1 MLEYV
6 NENGE
11 SYTEDEINQFAKDN
25 NTSFDDIISKNGLTP
40 KKQKQNVSPGKQKTV
55 AKKDANATAPNMAS
69 KSVPTSLVSKK
80 RKSFFDEAIETPS
93 FEESMNTAIKKKKQD
108 IIAKQNISNF
118 LNKPIETDFSELGGP
133 KTSKRSVMLD
143 KVDAASLMKQQAE
156 KKQVEEDQAKIDQKK
171 IDSYSDKLGS
181 EVWLSNDELN
191 SEFGGKAIYNA
202 IAENLQGELGKA
214 ELTGFPMKTTNET
227 DINLIGIADQSTKIV
242 PDYEVNPAAKL
253 LVNKLPSLQ
262 DKWVITNGQ
271 MQMQNDQKSGID
283 PYTKALENGKLFLSN
298 DEKNLQKTQNL
309 LLNAKKTNNKAE
321 ITRLENEVKKQRDEL
336 SLGAKLYDEAT
347 GQLLNINDKKKVI
360 LARNEKAKQ
369 IANDTPYETLRQM
382 QTKSYYELVALAKE
396 AHVKRDRIQKSES
409 TIEKIGTFLKE
420 NLPGIGINT
429 GFNEDVKNLNSVIK
443 TGYLPKTLNELPG
456 KHPISLAFNK
466 KLQQYITLTKAMELN
481 NDPITTESN
490 NRAIDFI
497 DKTFKAFTNQGVYQ
511 ANAVTPSNV
520 DKKEAARVFND
531 MMATAGFEYKDKN
544 KVDKKVEDTWKD
556 VAVGMTADMTPLV
569 AAMFLTKKATGA
581 QITQASNIATKVISN
596 AGNNT
601 KAVNTAARLFTGGLA
616 EAAHMKIAD
625 QALKYTTGAPP
636 TDGTFAFS
644 LGVGN
649 VIAED
654 LIKTMVTNKI
664 PFVTPILTALATKSQ
679 LANKTAQVALGAGI
693 GTATMKVA
701 EGATLVKNELLSRGE
716 IDQAQQWDELTD
728 KQHLAGTF
736 WSMMMLGGFAPKGF
750 YDALKSDIKSIP
762 AFNTESINAGKL
774 LGIEHKLPK
783 EAGELANRDAEIDAA
798 EQVALDN
805 LNKKYEGSDDFEAMA
820 NEEVKIR
827 KAANV
832 LRGDLEIKNAKLNI
846 EAGHDAPNMQDV
858 FVATNRLK
866 YGESVRPEDAYALS
880 ITPASLIKNQL
891 GFSSND
897 PLYHYIRR
905 EQQAAQRYAEQLDA
919 AGIFG
924 DTAERKE
931 MLGNYFKAREINRE
945 IDALKENSKIDP
957 SSKILNES
965 RIEELEQ
972 NLEDLKTTHK
982 ELIESHKIRTDRDFD
997 IDLEAAIDLAEKTGR
1012 EKPIQYNTTEEFKDA
1027 VEKFTGRPMEEGE
1040 NAFFHNGTMHVNIEG
1055 GKDQKLVGTF
1065 THEGTHLIL
1074 ESWMKDKDGNLTPE
1088 GIDFIDNWRN
1098 KLSPKERKVVDD
1110 RINKNYKNKVE
1121 IDEEGNT
1128 IISEKDKKEYYE
1140 EYLTAFV
1147 EAVREGQLSY
1157 KAESF
1162 SKLKGPLESIL
1173 SKLGVKKPK
1182 FLPGEAGLK
1191 EMYTMLKD
1199 IAESAKQ
1206 GKASETA
1213 IQFLKNHGE
1222 APKTDKVSFSK
1233 AKVEEVQK
1241 KMDRLEDQFEKD
1253 EIDYDDYTSR
1263 LENLEQEMEK
1273 AKAAPEEAP
1282 KKEIKKEISDE
1293 DEVKEIVK
1301 SEKGSVASEK
1311 VQKLYEEKGLAA
1323 AQDIIN
1329 LFKPI
1334 TKRIVDKRR
1343 DAPGFDREL
1352 LTDEIETGSGGILDL
1367 IKSYSAEKGVPLAA
1381 YINRQLPLRAIA
1393 ASRRVLEGDF
1403 KKDVTEEKGLMAEET
1418 VSEVKE
1424 KPKYKNALESNVFE
1438 PTVLK
1443 TMSDKIVTQL
1453 RTLKS
1458 RIDEPI
1464 SLNRTVTP
1472 LIAEIRD
1479 AIGKQLDIDVKKAMG
1494 GKKDNELVNW
1504 LLKNKRYVLEN
1515 MTTTWLMGANGQ
1527 GGIPQAIQKRIDG
1540 KWVSYPDWVDQKIDR
1555 ESVST
1560 DNAGRTSG
1568 AELVRRLPNVFNN
1581 VSNEAYLGQIVGPDG
1596 NPLRGRKES
1605 LAKAVSEESAFDII
1619 IKDLEEQ
1626 GPIYEAFTTNQER
1639 LGVAINDA
1647 LSNEFNKQV
1656 DRGNVKFLKANNR
1669 NTALF
1674 LLQEGGWD
1682 RNYPEYVEFRDK
1694 LTSGE
1699 KRGLT
1704 FFLNRYNSLTDIYN
1718 EIWNKNA
1725 GVRYEKDTYSQIR
1738 KDLKDSNKLKNSG
1751 FELEESL
1758 PDRFNSIKPDL
1769 VIIDKNTG
1777 TNTVLELKS
1786 NPRDYMGSTSN
1797 GYFFNKD
1804 ITFTKDFEG
1813 IDNLKAAQEKN
1824 KARTEFIA
1832 DLEKR
1837 VKEGDPNV
1845 RLTEK
1850 GGIQISNKLYNE
1862 LNREGTN
1869 TSNVKVPAKALS
1881 DINPGKDI
1889 LQIKDIGAFSYP
1901 GTRTALDGLVPE
1913 LKGDVFISTE
1923 FRTSTAG
1930 KGWRNLIERAYFT
1943 LDPKFNQKSFIDINK
1958 DPKVFFDS
1966 IKTNTTKK
1974 DLTTNSAVTKS
1985 LSSKSGER
1993 KGIGVFDFDDTVG
2006 LTKSNVLY
2014 TMPDDLVLY
2023 HGAPEGKNINE
2034 LSTKGVRFFATDAR
2048 EAEEYARMH
2057 SGKVQ
2062 EVVIPKSQ
2070 IADESIAIN
2079 KIKEL
2084 GLTPKNKDFDV
2095 DEVQFHELIDTR
2107 FEESLS
2113 EPDIKKLFNSLKNDG
2128 IKALSY
2134 EDGAQVSGRST
2145 TSIAVIDPSV
2155 IGTRKKLTGAEF
2167 AKFGSKLSEEGAT
2180 FDFSEFS
2187 KVMEG
2192 KPGPMVEKLKKML
2205 GKFGNKDMFILT
2217 ARPADAAGPI
2227 KEFLDSL
2234 GIDIPLENITGLGNS
2249 SPQAKADWMVEKAN
2263 DGYNDFY
2270 FADDHLG
2277 NVDAVKNALDVLD
2290 VKSKIQQ
2297 ARAQFSKNL
2306 SKDFNQIIEDVKG
2319 TENYKVFSD
2328 VVARRRG
2335 ANKNKLDLYVSPSAA
2350 DFELLLY
2357 NFMGKGAKG
2366 EEHQKFFNDALIKPY
2381 INGNDL
2387 MDAARQ
2393 SIKREYK
2400 KLNTQFPKV
2409 QKELEK
2415 LTPDGDFTYDQAI
2428 RVSIWAD
2435 NGVEIP
2441 GLSQR
2446 DQKKLTDL
2454 VNNDPELSAF
2464 KQGLIITGRQG
2475 KGWVTPGEH
2484 WDASTIISDLHNLT
2498 EGAGRKK
2505 FLGEFIDNVESIF
2518 GKWDNGKLV
2527 GPNMNKIEAVY
2538 GSNVR
2543 EALED
2548 SIYRMTNG
2556 KNRSFGNDKES
2567 SMWSNWVNGSTG
2579 TIMFLN
2585 TRSAALQLLGAV
2597 NFLNFRDNNPYAAA
2611 KAFANQKQYW
2621 EDFARIWNSD
2631 KMKERRG
2638 GLKEDVAAAEIA
2650 NAAAGSKNKVNAVV
2664 SYLLKIGYTPT
2675 QLADSFAIASGGAP
2689 FYRNRIKSYLKE
2701 GLTEA
2706 EAEHNAWND
2715 FTKVSDE
2722 TQQSGDPKDIS
2733 KQQASGAGRLLLT
2746 FQNTAM
2752 QQSRIVKKAFLD
2764 LKNRR
2769 GDDKTNIS
2777 KIVYYL
2783 TIQNLMFSALQ
2794 QGLFAVA
2801 FGNDDEEDD
2810 KEKEKAKKE
2819 KTKNEKLLSV
2829 ADGVLDSILR
2839 GTGFIGGITATLKNM
2854 VTKYIEESDKKQS
2867 DYSKVVFE
2875 AANISPPIGSKLKKL
2890 YTGLNQTKYDKDL
2903 IKERGWGIMQDGR
2916 VHLGPMYSVGGKVV
2930 EATTNLPMDR
2940 LNNKI
2945 ENVSQAL
2952 NAQNKA
2958 WQRIMIGMGW
2968 SPYSVGIESTPG
2980 DLKIKAEGK
2989 ARRKE
2994 EGKIKAE
3001 ESRERKRDSIRN
3013 LPLGEQM
3020 KLKLKARKKRE
3031 ANRMKKRK
3039 MG

>member
-1 MLEYV
+1 MPTYIY
-6 NENGE
+6 NGTE
-11 SYTEDEINQFAKDN
+11 FSEEEVANKAQEKDMDIDSYIDKFGIERKED
-25 NTSFDDIISKNGLTP
+25 
-40 KKQKQNVSPGKQKTV
+40 KKPGKEKAV
-55 AKKDANATAPNMAS
+55 AKKDAVVTGQNTAS
-69 KSVPTSLVSKK
+69 KSVPTSSVSKK
-80 RKSFFDEAIETPS
+80 RKSFFDQLTEIPS
-93 FEESMNTAIKKKKQD
+93 FEEGMNKIAQKKRKEKELFEKTIKSKGIPGTGSNEIIEDTVESNKELEKIVKQANKDKYYNLQQLGNGLRPSLKKEQGNFEWDENGQKSLSGSYIKNQLAEAD
-108 IIAKQNISNF
+108 AKQ
-118 LNKPIETDFSELGGP
+118 
-133 KTSKRSVMLD
+133 
-143 KVDAASLMKQQAE
+143 A
-156 KKQVEEDQAKIDQKK
+156 EEDQKI

-181 EVWLSNDELN
+181 EVWLSEDELN
-191 SEFGGKAIYNA
+191 DKVGGDIIFGAIRQA
-202 IAENLQGELGKA
+202 KEGEINVPGL
-214 ELTGFPMKTTNET
+214 LGFPTKPTQDTNF
-227 DINLIGIADQSTKIV
+227 NLIGLADVETKFV
-242 PDYEVNPAAKL
+242 PDYDANPTAKL
-253 LVNKLPSLQ
+253 LVNGLPSLQ
-262 DKWVITNGQ
+262 NKWIISNGQ
-271 MQMQNDQKSGID
+271 LEMQNDQKKGID
-283 PYTKALENGKLFLSN
+283 PYTKSIANGKLFLST
-298 DEKNLQKTQNL
+298 DEKKLQEMQSL
-309 LLNAKKTNNKAE
+309 LLNARKNNNKAE
-321 ITRLENEVKKQRDEL
+321 IARLENEVNKQRNEL
-336 SLGAKLYDEAT
+336 SLGGKLYDEST
-347 GQLLNINDKKKVI
+347 GQLLNINDKKKVVA
-360 LARNEKAKQ
+360 ARNKKAKQ
-369 IANDTPYETLRQM
+369 IANDTPYTTLRQM
-382 QTKSYYELVALAKE
+382 QAKTYYELVALAKE
-396 AHVKRDRIQKSES
+396 AYVKKDRIQKSES
-409 TIEKIGTFLKE
+409 TIEKVGTFLKE
-420 NLPGIGINT
+420 NLPGLGIST
-429 GFNEDVKNLNSVIK
+429 GFNEDIKNLDSVVK

-490 NRAIDFI
+490 NKAIDFI

-511 ANAVTPSNV
+511 ANAVTPSNI
-520 DKKEAARVFND
+520 DKKAAAIAFND

-556 VAVGMTADMTPLV
+556 VAIGMTADMTPLV

-649 VIAED
+649 VVAED

-716 IDQAQQWDELTD
+716 VDQAQQWEELTD

-762 AFNTESINAGKL
+762 AFNTESISAGKM
-774 LGIEHKLPK
+774 LGIDHKLPK
-783 EAGELANRDAEIDAA
+783 EASELANRDAEIDAA
-798 EQVALDN
+798 EQTALDN
-805 LNKKYEGSDDFEAMA
+805 LNKKYKDSNDFEAMA
-820 NEEVKIR
+820 KEEVEIR

-846 EAGHDAPNMQDV
+846 EAGHDAPDMKDV

-866 YGESVRPEDAYALS
+866 YGESVRAEDAYALS

-897 PLYHYIRR
+897 PLYHYIKR
-905 EQQAAQRYAEQLDA
+905 EQQAAQRFAENLDSI
-919 AGIFG
+919 GIFG
-924 DTAERKE
+924 DTMERKQ

-945 IDALKENSKIDP
+945 IEALKDNSKIDP
-957 SSKILNES
+957 SSKILNDS

-972 NLEDLKTTHK
+972 SLENLKVNNK
-982 ELIESHKIRTDRDFD
+982 ELVESHKVRTDRDFD
-997 IDLEAAIDLAEKTGR
+997 IDLEAAIDLAEKTGK
-1012 EKPIQYNTTEEFKDA
+1012 EKPIEYKTTKEFEKA
-1027 VEKFTGRPMEEGE
+1027 VEKFTGRPMQKGE
-1040 NAFFHNGTMHVNIEG
+1040 NAFFHNGIMHVNIEG
-1055 GKDQKLVGTF
+1055 GKDQKLVGSA
-1065 THEGTHLIL
+1065 THEGTHLVL
-1074 ESWMKDKDGNLTPE
+1074 ESWMKDKDGNLTQD

-1098 KLSPKERKVVDD
+1098 KLSPKERQIVDN
-1110 RINKNYKNKVE
+1110 RINENYKYKVE
-1121 IDEEGNT
+1121 KDEAGNT
-1128 IISEKDKKEYYE
+1128 IISEIDKKEYYE

-1147 EAVREGQLSY
+1147 EAVREGQISY
-1157 KAESF
+1157 KSESF
-1162 SKLKGPLESIL
+1162 SKLKAPLESIL
-1173 SKLGVKKPK
+1173 SKLGIKKPK
-1182 FLPGEAGLK
+1182 FLPGEEGLK

-1213 IQFLKNHGE
+1213 IQFLKDQGE
-1222 APKTDKVSFSK
+1222 APKTNKLSFSK

-1241 KMDRLEDQFEKD
+1241 KIDKLEDQFEKD

-1263 LENLEQEMEK
+1263 LENLEQEMVK

-1418 VSEVKE
+1418 VSEAKE

-1458 RIDEPI
+1458 RIDTPI

-1479 AIGKQLDIDVKKAMG
+1479 AIGKQLDIDIKKAMG

-1504 LLKNKRYVLEN
+1504 LLKNKRYMLEN

-1568 AELVRRLPNVFNN
+1568 AELVRRLPNAFNN
-1581 VSNEAYLGQIVGPDG
+1581 VSDADYLGQFVGPDG
-1596 NPLRGRKES
+1596 NPIRGRKES
-1605 LAKAVSEESAFDII
+1605 GAKAVAEEAAFDII
-1619 IKDLEEQ
+1619 IKDFEEQ
-1626 GPIYEAFTTNQER
+1626 GPIYEAFATNQER
-1639 LGVAINDA
+1639 LGVVINDA
-1647 LSNEFNKQV
+1647 LANEFNKQV
-1656 DRGNVKFLKANNR
+1656 ERGNVKFLKANNR

-1674 LLQEGGWD
+1674 LLEEGGWD

-1738 KDLKDSNKLKNSG
+1738 KDLKDKDKLKNSG

-1777 TNTVLELKS
+1777 INTVLELKS
-1786 NPRDYMGSTSN
+1786 SPRDYMGSTSN

-1813 IDNLKAAQEKN
+1813 IDNLKTAQKNN
-1824 KARTEFIA
+1824 KARAEFIA
-1832 DLEKR
+1832 DLERR

-1869 TSNVKVPAKALS
+1869 TSNVKVTAKALS

-1889 LQIKDIGAFSYP
+1889 LQIKDVGAFSYP

-1913 LKGDVFISTE
+1913 LKGDVFVSTE

-1966 IKTNTTKK
+1966 IKDNTIRK
-1974 DLTTNSAVTKS
+1974 DLVTNSAVTKS
-1985 LSSKSGER
+1985 LSSKAGER

-2014 TMPDDLVLY
+2014 TMPD
-2023 HGAPEGKNINE
+2023 G
-2034 LSTKGVRFFATDAR
+2034 TKG
-2048 EAEEYARMH
+2048 
-2057 SGKVQ
+2057 
-2062 EVVIPKSQ
+2062 
-2070 IADESIAIN
+2070 
-2079 KIKEL
+2079 
-2084 GLTPKNKDFDV
+2084 
-2095 DEVQFHELIDTR
+2095 
-2107 FEESLS
+2107 
-2113 EPDIKKLFNSLKNDG
+2113 
-2128 IKALSY
+2128 
-2134 EDGAQVSGRST
+2134 
-2145 TSIAVIDPSV
+2145 
-2155 IGTRKKLTGAEF
+2155 KLTGAEF
-2167 AKFGSKLSEEGAT
+2167 AKFGSKLSEEGAV

-2205 GKFGNKDMFILT
+2205 DKFGNKDMFILT

-2335 ANKNKLDLYVSPSAA
+2335 VNKNKLDLYVPPSAA

-2357 NFMGKGAKG
+2357 NFMGKGKKG
-2366 EEHQKFFNDALIKPY
+2366 EEHKKFFNDALLKPY

-2428 RVSIWAD
+2428 RVSIWTD

-2446 DQKKLTDL
+2446 DQRKLTDL

-2475 KGWVTPGEH
+2475 KGWVAPGEY
-2484 WDASTIISDLHNLT
+2484 WDSSTIISDLHNLT
-2498 EGAGRKK
+2498 EGEGRKK
-2505 FLGEFIDNVESIF
+2505 FLGEFIENAQAIF
-2518 GKWDNGKLV
+2518 GNWENGKLV

-2556 KNRSFGNDKES
+2556 KNRSFGGDKET

-2585 TRSAALQLLGAV
+2585 TRSAALQLLGSV

-2650 NAAAGSKNKVNAVV
+2650 NAAAGSKNKANAAI

-2701 GLTEA
+2701 GKSQA
-2706 EAEHNAWND
+2706 EAEHDAWND

-2746 FQNTAM
+2746 FQNTSM

-2794 QGLFAVA
+2794 QGLFAVS
-2801 FGNDDEEDD
+2801 FDNDDENDD
-2810 KEKEKAKKE
+2810 KEKAKKE
-2819 KTKNEKLLSV
+2819 KTKNEKMLSV

-2854 VTKYIEESDKKQS
+2854 IAKYVEESDKKQA
-2867 DYSKVVFE
+2867 DYAEVVLE
-2875 AANISPPIGSKLKKL
+2875 GASISPPVGSKLKKL
-2890 YTGLNQTKYDKDL
+2890 YKGFQQTKYDKDL
-2903 IKERGWGIMQDGR
+2903 IKERGWGVMQDGR
-2916 VHLGPMYSVGGKVV
+2916 VHLGPMYSVSGKIV
-2930 EATTNLPMDR
+2930 EATTNVPMDR
-2940 LNNKI
+2940 LVNKV

-2968 SPYSVGIESTPG
+2968 SPYSVGIEGTEG
-2980 DLKIKAEGK
+2980 DAKIKAEGK
-2989 ARRKE
+2989 AQRKE

-3013 LPLGEQM
+3013 LPPEEKRRLRYE
-3020 KLKLKARKKRE
+3020 RHKKWKE
-3031 ANRMKKRK
+3031 NRSKRK